1 MAAIDDL
8 LGVRRLGFASDDDQA
23 LIAFT
28 AITRR
33 SPSRTLDLIKI
44 LVARGTLNED
54 EVRQAYRF
62 LKERDLHLLGGPDFS
77 VHINRLKPRALTP
90 FRVTIRC
97 HDWIAGLPVSQ
108 PSPSVTRA
116 GSAGRQCR
124 AHPGVHG
131 WVVAT
136 AAAASPPGVAPH
148 R

>member
-1 MAAIDDL
+1 VAAIDDL

-62 LKERDLHLLGGPDFS
+62 LKERDLHLLGGPD
-77 VHINRLKPRALTP
+77 
-90 FRVTIRC
+90 
-97 HDWIAGLPVSQ
+97 W
-108 PSPSVTRA
+108 
-116 GSAGRQCR
+116 
-124 AHPGVHG
+124 
-131 WVVAT
+131 
-136 AAAASPPGVAPH
+136 
-148 R
+148 